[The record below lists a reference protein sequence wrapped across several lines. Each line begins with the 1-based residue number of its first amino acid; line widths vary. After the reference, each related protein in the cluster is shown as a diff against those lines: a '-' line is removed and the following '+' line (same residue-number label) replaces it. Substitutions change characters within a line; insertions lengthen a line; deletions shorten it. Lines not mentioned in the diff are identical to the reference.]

1 MFSSF
6 AFILA
11 LFANVFFG
19 IGLQT
24 LFPVLPL
31 YIASLG
37 GTPAANGLTTL
48 ATAGSAVLSRVFIG
62 PLADRLGRKPVLLLG
77 GVIAA
82 IMPVLYGAVHSIPGL
97 VAVGILRGISIAA
110 FTTGFQA
117 LLADLAPPGRRG
129 EAFGIGNNSGAIG
142 SLIGPLMGDWLMTH
156 HGFGAAFGL
165 SAISGGLCTL
175 AALLIREPRHESHP
189 ITGTPPFRGLRETLA
204 IRNVQTSLI
213 AISPMGIAFGTM
225 VTFWPLVA
233 RQNHLGTAG
242 AFYSVYAVGM
252 LSVQILAG
260 RLADHVGRT
269 KVMLPGMALT
279 GIAFGLIPQAHS
291 AAASLLIA
299 FGCGAGLG
307 IARTA
312 MDALVL
318 DDVPGTLRGTAIA
331 LEFTLN
337 DLWIGLGSALMGSVA
352 NVAGFGTA
360 YAIVCAACIATAGV
374 LVALPRRK

>member
-1 MFSSF
+1 
-6 AFILA
+6 
-11 LFANVFFG
+11 VF
-19 IGLQT
+19 
-24 LFPVLPL
+24 
-31 YIASLG
+31 
-37 GTPAANGLTTL
+37 
-48 ATAGSAVLSRVFIG
+48 SRVFVG

-77 GVIAA
+77 AIIAA

-97 VAVGILRGISIAA
+97 IAVGTLRGVSIAA

-117 LLADLAPPGRRG
+117 LLADLAPPARRG
-129 EAFGIGNNSGAIG
+129 EVFGLGNNSGAIG
-142 SLIGPLMGDWLMTH
+142 ALVGPLMGNWLMTR

-175 AALLIREPRHESHP
+175 AAILIREPRHESHS
-189 ITGTPPFRGLRETLA
+189 ITVTPPFRGLRETLA

-213 AISPMGIAFGTM
+213 AISPMGMAFGTM
-225 VTFWPLVA
+225 ITFWPLVA

-242 AFYSVYAVGM
+242 AFYSVYAVGL

-260 RLADHVGRT
+260 RLADRVGRT
-269 KVMLPGMALT
+269 TVMLPGMALT
-279 GIAFGLIPQAHS
+279 GLAFGLVPQAHS
-291 AAASLLIA
+291 DVASLLIA

-318 DDVPGTLRGTAIA
+318 DDVPGTVRGTAVA

-337 DLWIGLGSALMGSVA
+337 DLWIGLGSALMGSGA
-352 NVAGFGTA
+352 NRAGFGAA
-360 YAIVCAACIATAGV
+360 YAIVCGACITIAGV
-374 LVALPRRK
+374 LAARSRRK